1 MEAPSRPV
9 GRGRAKLI
17 KSVNRN
23 PPGTKEANNNNKVE
37 AKEVCNPKPAD
48 GGEYVE
54 F

>member
-17 KSVNRN
+17 KSVNGN
-23 PPGTKEANNNNKVE
+23 PPGTKEAKNNKVE
-37 AKEVCNPKPAD
+37 TKEVRNPKPAD

>member
-17 KSVNRN
+17 KSVNGN
-23 PPGTKEANNNNKVE
+23 PPGTKEANNNKVE
-37 AKEVCNPKPAD
+37 AKEVRNPKPAD